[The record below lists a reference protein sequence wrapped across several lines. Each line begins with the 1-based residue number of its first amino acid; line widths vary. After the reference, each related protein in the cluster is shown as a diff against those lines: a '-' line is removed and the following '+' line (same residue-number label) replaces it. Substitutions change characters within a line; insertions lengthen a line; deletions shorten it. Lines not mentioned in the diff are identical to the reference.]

1 MKAGSFQTNQ
11 ALSDSGGG
19 TGPRARPATE
29 TTRERLGDG
38 KNAHLGGRDTRLN
51 QASGQTIERLLTV
64 AEAASFL
71 RIHPRTLY
79 DWVHQGRLPCLRAGG
94 RIRFTHEMLIRWLR
108 GERRL

>member
-1 MKAGSFQTNQ
+1 MKTGFWQTKQ
-11 ALSDSGGG
+11 ALQ
-19 TGPRARPATE
+19 GPRDWPTSGASRNLEILDTDHQAAPA
-29 TTRERLGDG
+29 
-38 KNAHLGGRDTRLN
+38 
-51 QASGQTIERLLTV
+51 QTIEPLLTV

-79 DWVHQGRLPCLRAGG
+79 DWVQRGRLPCLRAGG